1 LFCFK
6 VLVWHPLAK
15 AEEKLRTAVRMA
27 YAPGVIRLDKLRVVA
42 NGPRAT
48 ILLGDSLCPHIYSPT

>member
-15 AEEKLRTAVRMA
+15 AEGKLRTAVKMA
-27 YAPGVIRLDKLRVVA
+27 YAPGVIKLEKLHVVA
-42 NGPRAT
+42 NGLCAT
-48 ILLGDSLCPHIYSPT
+48 FLLADSLCPHMYFPT